1 MTKRAGIIG
10 FPVSH
15 SVSPA
20 LQQAAFDYHGIEA
33 RYEYWE
39 TKPEALAER
48 MASLR
53 DSGVLG
59 AQVTVPHKQEALA
72 FVDAMSD
79 DVRALGAVNVI
90 ANDNGT
96 LAATNTDVTGFVRA
110 LREDAG
116 ADLKGKRV
124 LLLGAG
130 GAARAIVLGLAR
142 EGIASLAIANR
153 TAQRA
158 LDVAAVA
165 AGMVSRIEAIPLSP
179 EALASEAAN
188 ADLIVNST
196 TLGMTGVGGPA
207 PLAARA
213 IPPAALVYD
222 IVYNPPDTPLLLE
235 AKAAG
240 AQTLGGLAMLVYVG
254 AEAFEQWTGL
264 KAPVDV
270 MMAAA
275 EKALAERLG
284 R

>member
-39 TKPEALAER
+39 TTPEALAER
-48 MASLR
+48 IASLR

-72 FVDAMSD
+72 FVDAMTD

-116 ADLKGKRV
+116 ADLRGKRV

-142 EGIASLAIANR
+142 EGIASLTIANR
-153 TAQRA
+153 TVQRA
-158 LDVAAVA
+158 RDVAAVA
-165 AGMVSRIEAIPLSP
+165 AGMVSRIEAIPLAP
-179 EALASEAAN
+179 EALANEAAD

-213 IPPAALVYD
+213 IPSAALVYD

-275 EKALAERLG
+275 ERALAERL
-284 R
+284 RR

>member
-20 LQQAAFDYHGIEA
+20 LQQAAFDHHGIEA

-39 TKPEALAER
+39 TTPEALAER
-48 MASLR
+48 IASLR
-53 DSGVLG
+53 DPGVLG

-158 LDVAAVA
+158 RDAAAVA

-179 EALASEAAN
+179 EALASEAAD

-207 PLAARA
+207 ALAARA

>member
-1 MTKRAGIIG
+1 MTKRAGIVG

-20 LQQAAFDYHGIEA
+20 LQQAAFDHYGMEA

-39 TKPEALAER
+39 TTPEALAER

-53 DSGVLG
+53 DPGVLG

-72 FVDAMSD
+72 FVDGMTD

-96 LAATNTDVTGFVRA
+96 LAATNTDVSGFVRA

-116 ADLKGKRV
+116 ADLQGKRV

-153 TAQRA
+153 TTLRA

-165 AGMVSRIEAIPLSP
+165 AGMVSRIEVIPLSP
-179 EALASEAAN
+179 EALASEAAD

-196 TLGMTGVGGPA
+196 TLGMTGVGGPS

-213 IPPAALVYD
+213 IPAAALVYD

>member
-39 TKPEALAER
+39 TTPEALAER
-48 MASLR
+48 IASLR
-53 DSGVLG
+53 DPGVLG

-72 FVDAMSD
+72 FVDAMTD

-116 ADLKGKRV
+116 ADLRGKRV

-158 LDVAAVA
+158 RDVAAVA

-179 EALASEAAN
+179 EALASEAAD

-264 KAPVDV
+264 KAPVGV

>member
-39 TKPEALAER
+39 TTPEALAER
-48 MASLR
+48 IASLR

-179 EALASEAAN
+179 EALASEAAD

>member
-39 TKPEALAER
+39 TTPEALAER
-48 MASLR
+48 IASLR

-72 FVDAMSD
+72 LVDAMSD

-96 LAATNTDVTGFVRA
+96 LAARNTDVTGFVRA

-116 ADLKGKRV
+116 ADLRGKRV

-165 AGMVSRIEAIPLSP
+165 AGMVSRIEAIPLAP
-179 EALASEAAN
+179 EALANEAAD

-207 PLAARA
+207 PLEARA
-213 IPPAALVYD
+213 IPAAALVYD

-275 EKALAERLG
+275 EKAMAERLG

>member
-39 TKPEALAER
+39 TTPEALAER
-48 MASLR
+48 TASLR

-158 LDVAAVA
+158 RDVAAVA

-179 EALASEAAN
+179 EALASEAAD

-207 PLAARA
+207 ALAARA

>member
-39 TKPEALAER
+39 TTPEALAER
-48 MASLR
+48 IASLR

-72 FVDAMSD
+72 LVDAMSD

-116 ADLKGKRV
+116 ADLRGKRV

-158 LDVAAVA
+158 RDVAAVA

-179 EALASEAAN
+179 EALASEAAD

-275 EKALAERLG
+275 EKALAARLG

>member
-20 LQQAAFDYHGIEA
+20 LQQAAFDHHGIEA

-39 TKPEALAER
+39 TTPEALAER

-116 ADLKGKRV
+116 ANLRGKRV

-153 TAQRA
+153 TTLRA

-165 AGMVSRIEAIPLSP
+165 AGMVSRIEVIPLSP
-179 EALASEAAN
+179 EALASEAAD

-207 PLAARA
+207 ALAARA

-254 AEAFEQWTGL
+254 VEAFEQWTGL

-275 EKALAERLG
+275 EKAMAERLG

>member
-39 TKPEALAER
+39 TTPEALAER
-48 MASLR
+48 IASLR

-158 LDVAAVA
+158 RDAAAVA

-179 EALASEAAN
+179 EALASEAAD

-207 PLAARA
+207 ALAARA

>member
-20 LQQAAFDYHGIEA
+20 LQQAAFDHHGIEA

-39 TKPEALAER
+39 TTPEALAER

-53 DSGVLG
+53 DPGVLG

-72 FVDAMSD
+72 FVDAMTD

-116 ADLKGKRV
+116 ADLRGKRV

-158 LDVAAVA
+158 RDVAAVA
-165 AGMVSRIEAIPLSP
+165 AGMVSRIEVIPLAP
-179 EALASEAAN
+179 EALANEAAD

-196 TLGMTGVGGPA
+196 TLGMTGVGGPS

-213 IPPAALVYD
+213 IPPTALVYD

-275 EKALAERLG
+275 EKAMAERLG

>member
-39 TKPEALAER
+39 TTPEALAER

-53 DSGVLG
+53 DPGVLG

-72 FVDAMSD
+72 FVDAVSD

-116 ADLKGKRV
+116 ADLRGKRV

-153 TAQRA
+153 TVQRA
-158 LDVAAVA
+158 RDAAAVA
-165 AGMVSRIEAIPLSP
+165 AGMVSRIEVIPLSP
-179 EALASEAAN
+179 EALANEAAG

-207 PLAARA
+207 PLAARS

>member
-20 LQQAAFDYHGIEA
+20 LQQAAFDHHGIEA

-39 TKPEALAER
+39 TTPEALAER

-53 DSGVLG
+53 DPGVLG

-72 FVDAMSD
+72 FVDAVSD
-79 DVRALGAVNVI
+79 DVRALGALNVI

-153 TAQRA
+153 TPQRA
-158 LDVAAVA
+158 LDAAAVA

-179 EALASEAAN
+179 EALASEAAG

-264 KAPVDV
+264 KAPVGV

-275 EKALAERLG
+275 EKAMAERLG

>member
-39 TKPEALAER
+39 TTPEALAER
-48 MASLR
+48 IASLR
-53 DSGVLG
+53 DPGVLG

-72 FVDAMSD
+72 FVDAVTD

-116 ADLKGKRV
+116 ADLRGKRV

>member
-39 TKPEALAER
+39 TTPEALAER

-53 DSGVLG
+53 DPGVLG

-90 ANDNGT
+90 ANNNGT

-116 ADLKGKRV
+116 ADLRGKRV

-158 LDVAAVA
+158 RDVAAVA

-179 EALASEAAN
+179 EALASEAAD

>member
-20 LQQAAFDYHGIEA
+20 LQQAAFDHHGIEA

-39 TKPEALAER
+39 TTPEALAER

-53 DSGVLG
+53 DPGVLG

-72 FVDAMSD
+72 FVDAVTD
-79 DVRALGAVNVI
+79 DVRALGALNVI

-116 ADLKGKRV
+116 ADLRGKRV

-158 LDVAAVA
+158 RDVAAVA
-165 AGMVSRIEAIPLSP
+165 AGMVSRIEVIPLSP
-179 EALASEAAN
+179 EALASEAAD